1 VAATL
6 RDRGSGVAVGRRANI
21 APAIPYV
28 GAAADVPRYDVSRAD
43 GRLLAIRSLLTPSTD
58 TPPVFVLNW
67 FEELRERAGN

>member
-1 VAATL
+1 
-6 RDRGSGVAVGRRANI
+6 
-21 APAIPYV
+21 V